1 MRKEARQNDLGPE
14 MLFQSQFY
22 VLVFLP
28 LVTAVYYTAAPS
40 LVTRQ
45 WVLIAASLVFY
56 GWWDVRF
63 VLLPVAQIAMT
74 WLLAFA
80 HARNGRRGLLMLGIA
95 LNLASLG
102 TFKYLNFA
110 LATFQAASGFVLPR
124 ADIILPIGISFF
136 RFSSSPIS
144 LTAYAATRRY
154 IPFGHLRCSYYSIR
168 ISSPVRSSAITN
180 WCPNWHLIRGGAA
193 CGCASASA

>member
-1 MRKEARQNDLGPE
+1 MQLGPE

-28 LVTAVYYTAAPS
+28 LVTAVYYAAARS
-40 LVTRQ
+40 LVARQ
-45 WVLIAASLVFY
+45 WVLIAASMVFY

-74 WLLAFA
+74 WLLALA
-80 HARNGRRGLLMLGIA
+80 HARNGCRGLLMLGIA

-110 LATFQAASGFVLPR
+110 LATLQAASGVVLPH

-136 RFSSSPIS
+136 SFQLISYLADRLRGDAPMYPFRPFARAVAGSRSAGRFQRLPAGPSPC
-144 LTAYAATRRY
+144 
-154 IPFGHLRCSYYSIR
+154 CS
-168 ISSPVRSSAITN
+168 
-180 WCPNWHLIRGGAA
+180 C
-193 CGCASASA
+193 